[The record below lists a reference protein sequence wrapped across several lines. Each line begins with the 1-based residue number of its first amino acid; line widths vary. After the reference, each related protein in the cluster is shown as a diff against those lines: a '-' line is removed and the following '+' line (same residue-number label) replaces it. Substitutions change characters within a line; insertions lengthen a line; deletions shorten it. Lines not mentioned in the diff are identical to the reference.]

1 MWKVYKCE
9 TITDAKYGTRTV
21 EIEQCEGSLEFCE
34 KYVALHP
41 DTYVAWYCI
50 QSKTQPAPEVTSA
63 ERTLQ

>member
-9 TITDAKYGTRTV
+9 TITESKYGTRTV

-41 DTYVAWYCI
+41 DTYIAWYCI
-50 QSKTQPAPEVTSA
+50 
-63 ERTLQ
+63 